1 MEEVINT
8 TWLPLELRTFC
19 GDYVGPAPQK
29 YGTFDRQMRDL
40 EHRRLSTD
48 SAQPLDRRVCV
59 APMMDWTDRHC
70 RFLHRLYAPHALLY
84 TEMIVAAA
92 IVRGDVRQLLDHDAG
107 EHPVALQL
115 GGCNPAELAKAARI
129 GTSAGYAEINL
140 NVGCPSDRVQNG
152 SFGAC
157 LMLKPALVADCV
169 RALRDATH
177 LPVTVKCRIGIDER
191 DDYEF
196 FRAFVDT
203 VRAAGIDA
211 LIVHARVAIL
221 GGLSPKQNREIP
233 PLKHDLVQR
242 LKRDCPD
249 LTVILNGGLCDAP
262 AIGAHLRAGVDG
274 AMIGRAAYHRPALLA
289 ELEQSLIDPGWAIP
303 EPWQIVERMVPYAK
317 ACAQRGM
324 RLHSITRHMHGVMAG
339 REGARAWRRFLSEVA
354 ARPEAA
360 AETLFSALPIIKQG
374 IAA

>member
-1 MEEVINT
+1 
-8 TWLPLELRTFC
+8 
-19 GDYVGPAPQK
+19 
-29 YGTFDRQMRDL
+29 
-40 EHRRLSTD
+40 
-48 SAQPLDRRVCV
+48 
-59 APMMDWTDRHC
+59 
-70 RFLHRLYAPHALLY
+70 
-84 TEMIVAAA
+84 
-92 IVRGDVRQLLDHDAG
+92 
-107 EHPVALQL
+107 
-115 GGCNPAELAKAARI
+115 
-129 GTSAGYAEINL
+129 
-140 NVGCPSDRVQNG
+140 
-152 SFGAC
+152 
-157 LMLKPALVADCV
+157 MLKPELVADCV
-169 RALRDATH
+169 RSMQDATH

-196 FRAFVDT
+196 LRAFVDT

-242 LKRDCPD
+242 LKRDCAD
-249 LTVILNGGLCDAP
+249 LTVILNGGLCDSA

-274 AMIGRAAYHRPALLA
+274 AMVGRAAYHRPALLA

>member
-1 MEEVINT
+1 
-8 TWLPLELRTFC
+8 
-19 GDYVGPAPQK
+19 
-29 YGTFDRQMRDL
+29 MRDPD
-40 EHRRLSTD
+40 HQRLSTE

-92 IVRGDVRQLLDHDAG
+92 IVRGDVRQLLDHDVG

-169 RALRDATH
+169 RSLRDATH
-177 LPVTVKCRIGIDER
+177 LPVTVKCRIGIDDR

-196 FRAFVDT
+196 FAAFVDA
-203 VRAAGIDA
+203 VAGAGIA
-211 LIVHARVAIL
+211 ARIVHARAAIL
-221 GGLSPKQNREIP
+221 GGLSPKENREIP
-233 PLKHDLVQR
+233 PLKYDYVHR
-242 LKRDCPD
+242 LKQERPE
-249 LTVILNGGLCDAP
+249 LTVVLNGGLSQVTEIRGHVA
-262 AIGAHLRAGVDG
+262 AGIDG
-274 AMIGRAAYHRPALLA
+274 VMLGRAAYHRPALLA
-289 ELEQSLIDPGWAIP
+289 GF
-303 EPWQIVERMVPYAK
+303 
-317 ACAQRGM
+317 
-324 RLHSITRHMHGVMAG
+324 
-339 REGARAWRRFLSEVA
+339 EG
-354 ARPEAA
+354 
-360 AETLFSALPIIKQG
+360 G
-374 IAA
+374 